1 MQDGMLALEVRG
13 LTKDYGDFVLKDV
26 SFSLPHGYIMGF
38 IGQNG
43 AGKSTTIKCIMNLVH
58 PDSGSIKV
66 FGIDALRDERKVK
79 QMVGY
84 VGEEQP
90 FYDEFTVS
98 QMARFVAR
106 FYLHWDEGLFKGLC
120 RKYGISPDKKVKS
133 LSKGTRVKFALS
145 LALAHKPRLLI
156 LDEPMSGLDPVARH
170 EVVQELLDVI
180 QDENRSVFFSSHI
193 VEDLERVADYIGL
206 IHQGTLLFSREKDDI
221 LSNWKRITL
230 PAELAP
236 RLKPYAFHTK
246 GTPESTRTGH
256 ATASLQKAPVT
267 VVVNRFVDLIRDFP
281 EIQRSDGIEVQS
293 LGLEDIML
301 VVAEKERS
309 GLSLSAGDRCSAP
322 LSSF

>member
-1 MQDGMLALEVRG
+1 MQDAMLALEVRG
-13 LTKDYGDFVLKDV
+13 LTKNYGDFVLKDV

-43 AGKSTTIKCIMNLVH
+43 AGKSTTIKCIMNLVR
-58 PDSGSIKV
+58 PNSGSIKV
-66 FGIDALRDERKVK
+66 FGIDALQDEKQVK

-90 FYDEFTVS
+90 FYEEFTVF
-98 QMARFVAR
+98 QTARFVAR
-106 FYLHWDEGLFKGLC
+106 FYPHWDEGLFKQLC

-145 LALAHKPRLLI
+145 LALAHRPRLLI

-206 IHQGTLLFSREKDDI
+206 IHQGTLLFSREKDEV

-236 RLKPYAFHTK
+236 RLKPYAFQTE
-246 GTPESTRTGH
+246 GSPESARMRH
-256 ATASLQKAPVT
+256 ATGSLRKTPAT
-267 VVVNRFVDLIRDFP
+267 VVVDRFADLIRDFP
-281 EIQRSDGIEVQS
+281 ELQESDGVEVQN

-301 VVAEKERS
+301 VVAKRELPPAS
-309 GLSLSAGDRCSAP
+309 P
-322 LSSF
+322 